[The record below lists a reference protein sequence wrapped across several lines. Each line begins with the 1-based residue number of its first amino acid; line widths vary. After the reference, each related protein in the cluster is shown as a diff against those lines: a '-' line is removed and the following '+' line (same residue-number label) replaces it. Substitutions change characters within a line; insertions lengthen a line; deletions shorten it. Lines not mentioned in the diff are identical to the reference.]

1 MWTALDQAGYWQ
13 GEIVDRRKDNTLYPK
28 WIAISAVHDVEGNIT
43 HYIASFTDI
52 TERKM
57 AEAQI
62 SQLAYHDTL
71 TGLLNRFSLKS
82 QLEQALAMA
91 HRDQRALAVMFLDM
105 DRFKTI
111 NDTLGHA
118 VGDKLLMEVANRLRN
133 SVRESDI
140 VARPGGDEFVVVLT
154 EVEDATAAARLADKI
169 LQVLGQ
175 RYRLGK
181 NELHSTVSIGLAF
194 YPNDGD
200 DGETLMKNADTA
212 MYHAKSQGRNN
223 IQFFTAEMN
232 QVALKRLMLDQD
244 LRVAVETRQFELHYQ
259 PQLDSRDGRI
269 VGVEAL
275 VRWRHPRDGLIS
287 PGEFIPVAEET
298 GLILQLGEW
307 VLDEACRQL
316 RAWQDVG
323 IKDVTMAV
331 NLSAHQLRS
340 PVLLTQVAHAL
351 EKHGLAGTD
360 LELEITESAAMHD
373 PAASI
378 SQLKALRDL
387 GVRLSIDD
395 FGTGYS
401 SLSYLKLLPIHT
413 LKLDQS
419 FVRDIE
425 TDSND
430 VAICTATIALA
441 HNLGL
446 AVIAEGVETEAQ
458 RLLLTS
464 HQCDFMQGY
473 LFSKPL
479 PAEAALAFI
488 KGRLAPPK

>member
-1 MWTALDQAGYWQ
+1 M
-13 GEIVDRRKDNTLYPK
+13 
-28 WIAISAVHDVEGNIT
+28 
-43 HYIASFTDI
+43 
-52 TERKM
+52 
-57 AEAQI
+57 
-62 SQLAYHDTL
+62 SQLPPVWRT
-71 TGLLNRFSLKS
+71 RFCMCWRQPYSIG
-82 QLEQALAMA
+82 E
-91 HRDQRALAVMFLDM
+91 
-105 DRFKTI
+105 
-111 NDTLGHA
+111 
-118 VGDKLLMEVANRLRN
+118 
-133 SVRESDI
+133 
-140 VARPGGDEFVVVLT
+140 
-154 EVEDATAAARLADKI
+154 
-169 LQVLGQ
+169 
-175 RYRLGK
+175 
-181 NELHSTVSIGLAF
+181 NELHSTASIGLAI
-194 YPNDGD
+194 YPD
-200 DGETLMKNADTA
+200 DGEDSDTLMKNADTA

-223 IQFFTAEMN
+223 VQFFTAEMN
-232 QVALKRLMLDQD
+232 QAATKRLTLDND
-244 LRVAVETRQFELHYQ
+244 LRVAVETRQFVLHYQ

-275 VRWRHPRDGLIS
+275 VRWQHPRDGLIS
-287 PGEFIPVAEET
+287 PAEFIPVAEET

-316 RAWQDVG
+316 RAWQDG
-323 IKDVTMAV
+323 GLEDVTMAV

-340 PVLLTQVAHAL
+340 PVLLAQVAHAL
-351 EKHGLAGTD
+351 EKHGLKGAD
-360 LELEITESAAMHD
+360 LELEITESVAMHD
-373 PAASI
+373 PDASI
-378 SQLKALRDL
+378 SQLKALRNL
-387 GVRLSIDD
+387 GVQLSIDD

-446 AVIAEGVETEAQ
+446 TVIAEGVETEAQ

-464 HQCDFMQGY
+464 HHCDFMQGY

-488 KGRLAPPK
+488 KGRNAAPA

>member
-1 MWTALDQAGYWQ
+1 MPWATNCSSSWRTALR
-13 GEIVDRRKDNTLYPK
+13 E
-28 WIAISAVHDVEGNIT
+28 
-43 HYIASFTDI
+43 
-52 TERKM
+52 
-57 AEAQI
+57 
-62 SQLAYHDTL
+62 
-71 TGLLNRFSLKS
+71 
-82 QLEQALAMA
+82 
-91 HRDQRALAVMFLDM
+91 
-105 DRFKTI
+105 
-111 NDTLGHA
+111 
-118 VGDKLLMEVANRLRN
+118 

-140 VARPGGDEFVVVLT
+140 VARLGGDEFVVVLT
-154 EVEDATAAARLADKI
+154 EVEDATAAARLADKM
-169 LQVLGQ
+169 LQVLAQ
-175 RYRLGK
+175 PYRIGE
-181 NELHSTVSIGLAF
+181 NELHSSASIGLAF
-194 YPNDGD
+194 YPNDGGD
-200 DGETLMKNADTA
+200 SETLMKNADTA

-232 QVALKRLMLDQD
+232 QAAVKRLKLDHD
-244 LRVAVETRQFELHYQ
+244 LRVAVETGQFELHYQ
-259 PQLDSRDGRI
+259 PQLDSRNGRI

-275 VRWRHPRDGLIS
+275 VRWRHPQDGLVS
-287 PGEFIPVAEET
+287 PAEFIPVAEET
-298 GLILQLGEW
+298 GMILPLGEW

-316 RAWQDVG
+316 RVWRDAGVA
-323 IKDVTMAV
+323 DVTMAV
-331 NLSAHQLRS
+331 NLSAHQLHAATL
-340 PVLLTQVAHAL
+340 VEQVAQML
-351 EKHGLAGTD
+351 EKHGLKGAD
-360 LELEITESAAMHD
+360 LELEITESVAMHD

-378 SQLKALRDL
+378 SRLKALRSL

-446 AVIAEGVETEAQ
+446 AVVAEGVETEAQ

-464 HQCDFMQGY
+464 HHCDFMQGY

-479 PAEAALAFI
+479 LADDALAFI
-488 KGRLAPPK
+488 KERNKPTEHVAGSQARLAHGGQMALSSAHAVWHPRGHKNVPTLRSLILNIISLRTN

>member
-1 MWTALDQAGYWQ
+1 
-13 GEIVDRRKDNTLYPK
+13 
-28 WIAISAVHDVEGNIT
+28 
-43 HYIASFTDI
+43 
-52 TERKM
+52 
-57 AEAQI
+57 
-62 SQLAYHDTL
+62 
-71 TGLLNRFSLKS
+71 
-82 QLEQALAMA
+82 
-91 HRDQRALAVMFLDM
+91 
-105 DRFKTI
+105 
-111 NDTLGHA
+111 
-118 VGDKLLMEVANRLRN
+118 
-133 SVRESDI
+133 
-140 VARPGGDEFVVVLT
+140 
-154 EVEDATAAARLADKI
+154 
-169 LQVLGQ
+169 
-175 RYRLGK
+175 
-181 NELHSTVSIGLAF
+181 
-194 YPNDGD
+194 
-200 DGETLMKNADTA
+200 MKNADTV

-232 QVALKRLMLDQD
+232 QAALKRLMLDQD

-259 PQLDSRDGRI
+259 PQLDSHNGRI

-275 VRWRHPRDGLIS
+275 VRWHHPRDGLIS
-287 PGEFIPVAEET
+287 PAEFIPVAEET
-298 GLILQLGEW
+298 GLILRLGEW

-316 RAWQDVG
+316 RVWQDDG

-340 PVLLTQVAHAL
+340 PVLLAQVALAL
-351 EKHGLAGTD
+351 EKHGLTGAS
-360 LELEITESAAMHD
+360 LELEITETAAMHD

-378 SQLKALRDL
+378 CQLKALRGL

-446 AVIAEGVETEAQ
+446 TVVAEGVETEAQ

-479 PAEAALAFI
+479 PAAAALAFI
-488 KGRLAPPK
+488 KGRNTAPA